1 MGECAKYSNF
11 NVAKVKVEVIQI
23 GTDVLSCIRF
33 ASMAVP
39 MYISESAPAKYR
51 GSLGE
56 CEKNTSNVMSFHN

>member
-1 MGECAKYSNF
+1 MGECAKYSNL
-11 NVAKVKVEVIQI
+11 NVAKVEVIQT

-56 CEKNTSNVMSFHN
+56 CEKNTSNIMSFHN